1 VAASAF
7 RILIANTPF
16 MNLFY
21 SRIVLDY
28 LVLYQIQEALNPGYL
43 RRMERQVER
52 EQGQE
57 FLLAPSEAVQ

>member
-1 VAASAF
+1 
-7 RILIANTPF
+7 